1 MSPKIVDKDKK
12 KREIL
17 LAAMKVFA
25 GKGVKNTRMV
35 DIAQE
40 AGIGKGTVYDYFRS
54 RDEILVEAFYLIMG
68 DLNVKM
74 ESLLSET
81 GNPETKVRSI
91 IHAAYNSLSQFPDD
105 FMEIFVDF
113 WSEGIR
119 QRDSHG
125 NLVINLADIYADFR
139 RQLSQVLNEGIEK
152 GDFRQINTTA
162 VSSTLMAILDGL
174 LLQLIVDRKAFDQ
187 TTIID
192 DALGVILNGIKNT
205 QTTGEI

>member
-81 GNPETKVRSI
+81 GDPETKVRSI
-91 IHAAYNSLSQFPDD
+91 IHAAYDSLSHFPDD

-139 RQLSQVLNEGIEK
+139 GQLSQVLIEGMEN
-152 GDFRQINTTA
+152 GDFRQINPTA

>member
-1 MSPKIVDKDKK
+1 MSPKIIDKDKK

-25 GKGVKNTRMV
+25 GRGVKNSRMV

-68 DLNVKM
+68 DLNSKM

-81 GNPETKVRSI
+81 DNPETKVRSI
-91 IHAAYNSLSQFPDD
+91 IHAAYDSLLQFPDD

-125 NLVINLADIYADFR
+125 NLVIDLADVYANFR
-139 RQLSQVLNEGIEK
+139 RQLSHVLNEGIEK
-152 GDFRQINTTA
+152 GDFRQMDTIA
-162 VSSTLMAILDGL
+162 VSSTLMAIIDGL
-174 LLQLIVDRKAFDQ
+174 LLQLIVDRKAFNQ

-192 DALGVILNGIKNT
+192 DALGVILDGIKNT
-205 QTTGEI
+205 QTLGEI